1 MSLRARLALLMALMI
16 AVAVMAQGAVGYAR
30 YERLTLEEADRQL
43 SDYVTDT
50 VQSLPPALLP
60 RGPFLHDDRTGP
72 NDRRGP
78 DQKSN
83 YDPGFGRRGPD
94 QPRLLDPNP
103 SARARLL
110 RDGTVIQTFGH
121 AFPNLNPKKG
131 LTSIDGW
138 RIAAIDLRN
147 NLRLEAAISLR
158 DGQRGLRNYLD
169 SLALTV
175 PLFAALG
182 ALVAWLLSAS
192 ALAPLE
198 TLIRAAK
205 HVADSGDLSA
215 RVPSKNG
222 FAKSELERLGTTFN
236 QMLERLQGFREREV
250 GFTRTAA
257 HELRTPLTA
266 LRAQLDAQAQGWVT
280 ADEALESARN
290 QTERMTK
297 LSEALLILAREG
309 RTEMASLDLA
319 QLAQEVAARHGVAYI
334 GPDSSPGS
342 GMMRGSMV
350 LLERALE
357 NLLENAAIH
366 AVNSSVTVQLEH
378 INSGLQ
384 LSVTDT
390 GRGLSPE
397 ALERAREAFYRAPGT
412 KSQGSGLGL
421 AVVDRIA
428 RAHGGTF
435 KLENNDPHGLRATLE
450 LPGLE
455 RPGLE
460 T

>member
-1 MSLRARLALLMALMI
+1 MSLRARLAILMALMI

-43 SDYVTDT
+43 SDYVADT
-50 VQSLPPALLP
+50 VQSLPQAVLP
-60 RGPFLHDDRTGP
+60 RAAFPRDDRTGP
-72 NDRRGP
+72 NDRRDP
-78 DQKSN
+78 DKKPK
-83 YDPGFGRRGPD
+83 YDPGFGRRGPN
-94 QPRLLDPNP
+94 QPRLIDLNP

-110 RDGTVIQTFGH
+110 RDGSVIQTFGQ
-121 AFPNLNPKKG
+121 AFPNLKPANG
-131 LTSIDGW
+131 LASIDGW
-138 RIAAIDLRN
+138 RVAAIDLRN

-158 DGQRGLRNYLD
+158 DSQRGLRNYLE

-182 ALVAWLLSAS
+182 ALVAWLLSGS

-198 TLIRAAK
+198 TLIRAAS

-215 RVPSKNG
+215 RVPARTGHQLRQN
-222 FAKSELERLGTTFN
+222 ELERLGNTFN

-250 GFTRTAA
+250 DFTRTAA

-319 QLAQEVAARHGVAYI
+319 RLAQNVAVRHQVLYT
-334 GPDSSPGS
+334 GPDSSLGS
-342 GMMRGSMV
+342 GMVRGSTI

-357 NLLENAAIH
+357 NLIENATIH
-366 AVNSSVTVQLEH
+366 ATNSSVTVQLEQVGSSLH
-378 INSGLQ
+378 

-390 GRGLSPE
+390 GRGLTPE

-435 KLENNDPHGLRATLE
+435 RLENNDPHGLRATLE
-450 LPGLE
+450 LPG
-455 RPGLE
+455 
-460 T
+460 

>member
-50 VQSLPPALLP
+50 VQSLPSELLP
-60 RGPFLHDDRTGP
+60 RAPFPRDDRNGP

-78 DQKSN
+78 SK

-94 QPRLLDPNP
+94 QPRLIDPNP

-110 RDGTVIQTFGH
+110 RDGTVIQIFGQ
-121 AFPNLNPKKG
+121 AFPNLKPLNG
-131 LTSIDGW
+131 LATIDGW
-138 RIAAIDLRN
+138 RVAAIDLRN
-147 NLRLEAAISLR
+147 NLRLEAAISLQ
-158 DGQRGLRNYLD
+158 DGQRGLRNYLE

-175 PLFAALG
+175 PLFAAFG

-198 TLIRAAK
+198 TLIRAAS

-222 FAKSELERLGTTFN
+222 FGKSELERLGSTFN

-266 LRAQLDAQAQGWVT
+266 LRAQLDAQALGWVT

-319 QLAQEVAARHGVAYI
+319 RLAQEVASRHQISYT
-334 GPDSSPGS
+334 GPDSSPI
-342 GMMRGSMV
+342 RGSTI

-357 NLLENAAIH
+357 NLIENATIH
-366 AVNSSVTVQLEH
+366 AANSSINVQLEQ
-378 INSGLQ
+378 IGSSLQ

-397 ALERAREAFYRAPGT
+397 SLERAREAFYRAPGT

-435 KLENNDPHGLRATLE
+435 KLENSDPHGLRATLE
-450 LPGLE
+450 IPGLE
-455 RPGLE
+455 LPMLE

>member
-1 MSLRARLALLMALMI
+1 MSLRVRLALLMALMI
-16 AVAVMAQGAVGYAR
+16 AMAVMAQGAVGYAR

-43 SDYVTDT
+43 SDYMTDT

-60 RGPFLHDDRTGP
+60 RAPFPRDDRTGP
-72 NDRRGP
+72 KDRRDP
-78 DQKSN
+78 DQSLGQPFGQKPRF
-83 YDPGFGRRGPD
+83 DPGFGRRGPN
-94 QPRLLDPNP
+94 QPRLIDPNP

-110 RDGTVIQTFGH
+110 RDGTVIQTFGQ
-121 AFPNLNPKKG
+121 AFPNVKPVNG
-131 LTSIDGW
+131 LASIDGW
-138 RIAAIDLRN
+138 RVAAIDLRN

-158 DGQRGLRNYLD
+158 DGQRGLRNYLE

-198 TLIRAAK
+198 TLIRAAT

-215 RVPSKNG
+215 RVPSKNALG
-222 FAKSELERLGTTFN
+222 KSELERLGSTFN

-319 QLAQEVAARHGVAYI
+319 HLAQEVSARHQVAYI
-334 GPDSSPGS
+334 GPDSSHA
-342 GMMRGSMV
+342 RGSTI
-350 LLERALE
+350 LLERTLE
-357 NLLENAAIH
+357 NLIENATIH
-366 AVNSSVTVQLEH
+366 AANASITVRLERIGSSLH
-378 INSGLQ
+378 

-390 GRGLSPE
+390 GRGLTPE

-450 LPGLE
+450 LPK
-455 RPGLE
+455 
-460 T
+460 

>member
-1 MSLRARLALLMALMI
+1 MSLRVRLALLMALMI

-50 VQSLPPALLP
+50 VQSLPPTLLP
-60 RGPFLHDDRTGP
+60 RAPFPHDDRNGP
-72 NDRRGP
+72 NDRREP
-78 DQKSN
+78 PK
-83 YDPGFGRRGPD
+83 YDPGFGRRGPN
-94 QPRLLDPNP
+94 QPRLIDPNP

-110 RDGTVIQTFGH
+110 RDGTVIQTFGQ
-121 AFPNLNPKKG
+121 AFPNLKPVNG
-131 LTSIDGW
+131 LATIDGW
-138 RIAAIDLRN
+138 RVAAIDLRN
-147 NLRLEAAISLR
+147 NLRLEAAISLQ
-158 DGQRGLRNYLD
+158 DGQRGLRNYLE

-175 PLFAALG
+175 PLFSALG

-198 TLIRAAK
+198 TLIRAAS

-215 RVPSKNG
+215 RVPTRTGRN
-222 FAKSELERLGTTFN
+222 ELERLGSTFN

-319 QLAQEVAARHGVAYI
+319 HLAQEVAARHEIAYI
-334 GPDSSPGS
+334 GPDSSPT
-342 GMMRGSMV
+342 RGSSI

-357 NLLENAAIH
+357 NLIENATIH
-366 AVNSSVTVQLEH
+366 AANSSVQVQLEQ
-378 INSGLQ
+378 IDSTLQ

-450 LPGLE
+450 IPGLE
-455 RPGLE
+455 LPMLE
-460 T
+460 A

>member
-50 VQSLPPALLP
+50 VQSLPQDLLP
-60 RGPFLHDDRTGP
+60 RAPNPRGP
-72 NDRRGP
+72 NDRRDP
-78 DQKSN
+78 DKKPK
-83 YDPGFGRRGPD
+83 YDPGFGRRGPN
-94 QPRLLDPNP
+94 QPRLIDPNP

-110 RDGTVIQTFGH
+110 RDGSVIQTFGQV
-121 AFPNLNPKKG
+121 FPNVKPTNG

-138 RIAAIDLRN
+138 RVAAIDLRN
-147 NLRLEAAISLR
+147 NLRLEAAISLQ
-158 DGQRGLRNYLD
+158 DGQRGLRNYLE

-198 TLIRAAK
+198 TLIRAAS

-222 FAKSELERLGTTFN
+222 FGKSELERLGSTFN
-236 QMLERLQGFREREV
+236 QMLERLQGFLEREV
-250 GFTRTAA
+250 DFTRTAA

-280 ADEALESARN
+280 SDEALESARN

-319 QLAQEVAARHGVAYI
+319 RLAREVASRHQVSYT
-334 GPDSSPGS
+334 GPDSSPT
-342 GMMRGSMV
+342 RGSTV

-357 NLLENAAIH
+357 NLLENASIH
-366 AVNSSVTVQLEH
+366 AANSSVNVQLEQ
-378 INSGLQ
+378 IGASLQ

-390 GRGLSPE
+390 GHGLSPE

-435 KLENNDPHGLRATLE
+435 KLENSDPHGLRAILE
-450 LPGLE
+450 LPG
-455 RPGLE
+455 
-460 T
+460 

>member
-1 MSLRARLALLMALMI
+1 M
-16 AVAVMAQGAVGYAR
+16 
-30 YERLTLEEADRQL
+30 
-43 SDYVTDT
+43 
-50 VQSLPPALLP
+50 
-60 RGPFLHDDRTGP
+60 
-72 NDRRGP
+72 
-78 DQKSN
+78 
-83 YDPGFGRRGPD
+83 
-94 QPRLLDPNP
+94 
-103 SARARLL
+103 
-110 RDGTVIQTFGH
+110 
-121 AFPNLNPKKG
+121 
-131 LTSIDGW
+131 
-138 RIAAIDLRN
+138 
-147 NLRLEAAISLR
+147 
-158 DGQRGLRNYLD
+158 
-169 SLALTV
+169 TV

-198 TLIRAAK
+198 TLIRAAS

-215 RVPSKNG
+215 RVPSKNALG
-222 FAKSELERLGTTFN
+222 KSELERLGSTFN

-309 RTEMASLDLA
+309 RTEMASLNLA
-319 QLAQEVAARHGVAYI
+319 QLAQEVAARHQVSYT
-334 GPDSSPGS
+334 GPDSSPT
-342 GMMRGSMV
+342 RGSTI

-357 NLLENAAIH
+357 NLLENATIH
-366 AVNSSVTVQLEH
+366 AANSSVTVHLEQIGSSLH
-378 INSGLQ
+378 

-390 GRGLSPE
+390 GRGLTPE

-435 KLENNDPHGLRATLE
+435 KLENNNPHGLRAILE

-455 RPGLE
+455 

>member
-1 MSLRARLALLMALMI
+1 VSLRARLALLMALMI

-43 SDYVTDT
+43 SDYVTET
-50 VQSLPPALLP
+50 VQSLQPVLLP
-60 RGPFLHDDRTGP
+60 RPASPR
-72 NDRRGP
+72 DRRDT
-78 DQKSN
+78 DQPSGRTRF
-83 YDPGFGRRGPD
+83 DPGFGRRGLN
-94 QPRLLDPNP
+94 QPRLIDLNP

-110 RDGTVIQTFGH
+110 RNETVIQTFGQ
-121 AFPNLNPKKG
+121 AFPNLKPSNG
-131 LTSIDGW
+131 LSSIDGW
-138 RIAAIDLRN
+138 RVAAIDLRN
-147 NLRLEAAISLR
+147 NLRLEAAISLQ
-158 DGQRGLRNYLD
+158 DGQRGLRNYLE

-198 TLIRAAK
+198 TLIRAAT

-215 RVPSKNG
+215 RVPSKNNLG
-222 FAKSELERLGTTFN
+222 KSELERLGSTFN

-319 QLAQEVAARHGVAYI
+319 KLVQEVAARHQVSYT
-334 GPDSSPGS
+334 GPDSSQGF
-342 GMMRGSMV
+342 GMMRGSTI

-357 NLLENAAIH
+357 NLLENATIH
-366 AVNSSVTVQLEH
+366 AANSSVIVHLEH
-378 INSGLQ
+378 IGSSLR
-384 LSVTDT
+384 LSVIDT
-390 GRGLSPE
+390 GRGLTPE

-428 RAHGGTF
+428 RAHGGSF
-435 KLENNDPHGLRATLE
+435 KLENNTPHGLRAMLE
-450 LPGLE
+450 LPKLG
-455 RPGLE
+455 

>member
-60 RGPFLHDDRTGP
+60 RAPFPRDDRTGP

-78 DQKSN
+78 SK

-94 QPRLLDPNP
+94 QPRLIDPNP

-110 RDGTVIQTFGH
+110 RDGTVIQIFGQ
-121 AFPNLNPKKG
+121 AFPNLKPVNG
-131 LTSIDGW
+131 LASINGW
-138 RIAAIDLRN
+138 RVAAIDLRN
-147 NLRLEAAISLR
+147 NLRLEAAISLQ
-158 DGQRGLRNYLD
+158 DGQRGLRNYLE

-198 TLIRAAK
+198 TLIRAAT

-215 RVPSKNG
+215 RVDTRTGRN
-222 FAKSELERLGTTFN
+222 ELERLGSTFN

-266 LRAQLDAQAQGWVT
+266 LRAQLDAQALGWVT

-309 RTEMASLDLA
+309 RTELASLDLA
-319 QLAQEVAARHGVAYI
+319 RLAQEVASRHQISYT
-334 GPDSSPGS
+334 GPDSSPT
-342 GMMRGSMV
+342 RGSTI

-357 NLLENAAIH
+357 NLIENATIH
-366 AVNSSVTVQLEH
+366 AANSSINVQLEQ
-378 INSGLQ
+378 IGSNLQ

-421 AVVDRIA
+421 TVVDRIA

-435 KLENNDPHGLRATLE
+435 KLENSDPHGLRATLE
-450 LPGLE
+450 IPGLE
-455 RPGLE
+455 LPG
-460 T
+460 

>member
-50 VQSLPPALLP
+50 VQSLPPVLQP
-60 RGPFLHDDRTGP
+60 RAPFPRDDRTEP
-72 NDRRGP
+72 NDRREPGKRP
-78 DQKSN
+78 K
-83 YDPGFGRRGPD
+83 YDPGFGRRGAN
-94 QPRLLDPNP
+94 QLRLIDPNS

-110 RDGTVIQTFGH
+110 RDGTVIQTFGQ
-121 AFPNLNPKKG
+121 AFPNLKPTNG
-131 LTSIDGW
+131 LASVDGW
-138 RIAAIDLRN
+138 RVAAIDLRN
-147 NLRLEAAISLR
+147 NLRLEAAISLQ
-158 DGQRGLRNYLD
+158 DGQRGLRNYLE

-198 TLIRAAK
+198 TLIRAAT

-215 RVPSKNG
+215 RVPSKNALG
-222 FAKSELERLGTTFN
+222 KSELERLGSTFN

-309 RTEMASLDLA
+309 RTEMAALDLA
-319 QLAQEVAARHGVAYI
+319 KLAREAAARHQVSYT
-334 GPDSSPGS
+334 GPDSSLT
-342 GMMRGSMV
+342 RGSAV

-357 NLLENAAIH
+357 NLLENAMIH
-366 AVNSSVTVQLEH
+366 AANSSVNVQLEQIGPSLH
-378 INSGLQ
+378 
-384 LSVTDT
+384 LSVSDT
-390 GRGLSPE
+390 GRGFLSPE

-450 LPGLE
+450 IPGLE
-455 RPGLE
+455 IPGLE
-460 T
+460 LPG

>member
-1 MSLRARLALLMALMI
+1 MSLRARLAILMALMI

-43 SDYVTDT
+43 SDYVADT
-50 VQSLPPALLP
+50 VQSLPQDVFP
-60 RGPFLHDDRTGP
+60 RDPFSRDDRNGP
-72 NDRRGP
+72 KDRRDSGQP
-78 DQKSN
+78 LGQPPGKPK
-83 YDPGFGRRGPD
+83 YDPGFGRRGPN
-94 QPRLLDPNP
+94 QPRFIGLNP

-110 RDGTVIQTFGH
+110 RDGNVIQSFGQ
-121 AFPNLNPKKG
+121 AFPNVNPTKG
-131 LTSIDGW
+131 LASIYGW
-138 RIAAIDLRN
+138 RVAAIDLRD
-147 NLRLEAAISLR
+147 NLRLEAAISLQ
-158 DGQRGLRNYLD
+158 DSQQGLRNYLE

-198 TLIRAAK
+198 TLIRATT

-215 RVPSKNG
+215 RVPARTGGRIRQN
-222 FAKSELERLGTTFN
+222 ELERLGSTFN

-319 QLAQEVAARHGVAYI
+319 QLAQTVAARHQVPYI
-334 GPDSSPGS
+334 GPDSSPT
-342 GMMRGSMV
+342 RGSSI

-357 NLLENAAIH
+357 NLLENATIH
-366 AVNSSVTVQLEH
+366 AANSSIHVQLEQIGSSLH
-378 INSGLQ
+378 
-384 LSVTDT
+384 LSVTDS
-390 GRGLSPE
+390 GRGFLTPE

-435 KLENNDPHGLRATLE
+435 RLENNTPHGLRATLE
-450 LPGLE
+450 LPG
-455 RPGLE
+455 
-460 T
+460 

>member
-1 MSLRARLALLMALMI
+1 MSLRARLAILMALMI

-60 RGPFLHDDRTGP
+60 RDPFPRDPQRGP
-72 NDRRGP
+72 NDRRDTDKKP
-78 DQKSN
+78 K
-83 YDPGFGRRGPD
+83 YDPGFGRRGPN
-94 QPRLLDPNP
+94 QPRLIDPNP

-110 RDGTVIQTFGH
+110 RDGTVIQTFGQ
-121 AFPNLNPKKG
+121 AFPNLQPVNG
-131 LTSIDGW
+131 LATIEGW
-138 RIAAIDLRN
+138 RVAAIDLRN
-147 NLRLEAAISLR
+147 NLRLEAAISLQ
-158 DGQRGLRNYLD
+158 DGQRGLRNYFE

-182 ALVAWLLSAS
+182 ALVAWLLSAY

-198 TLIRAAK
+198 TLIRAAS

-215 RVPSKNG
+215 RVPTRTGQGSIRQN
-222 FAKSELERLGTTFN
+222 ELERLGSTFN

-319 QLAQEVAARHGVAYI
+319 HLAQDVAARHEIAYI
-334 GPDSSPGS
+334 GPVSSPT
-342 GMMRGSMV
+342 RGSTI

-357 NLLENAAIH
+357 NLIENAKIH
-366 AVNSSVTVQLEH
+366 AANSSVNVQLEQ
-378 INSGLQ
+378 IGPSLQ

-435 KLENNDPHGLRATLE
+435 KLENNDPHGLQATLE
-450 LPGLE
+450 IPGLE
-455 RPGLE
+455 LPMLE

>member
-50 VQSLPPALLP
+50 VQSLPSELLP
-60 RGPFLHDDRTGP
+60 RAPFPRDDRNGP

-78 DQKSN
+78 SK
-83 YDPGFGRRGPD
+83 YDPGFGRRGPN
-94 QPRLLDPNP
+94 QPRLIDPNP

-110 RDGTVIQTFGH
+110 RDGTVIQTFGQ
-121 AFPNLNPKKG
+121 AFPNLKPVNG
-131 LTSIDGW
+131 LASIDGW
-138 RIAAIDLRN
+138 RVAAIDLRN
-147 NLRLEAAISLR
+147 NLRLEAAISLQ
-158 DGQRGLRNYLD
+158 DGQRGLRNYLE

-198 TLIRAAK
+198 TLIRAAS

-215 RVPSKNG
+215 RVPSKKEFG
-222 FAKSELERLGTTFN
+222 KSELERLGSTFN

-319 QLAQEVAARHGVAYI
+319 RLAQEVAARHEIAFI
-334 GPDSSPGS
+334 GPDSSPT
-342 GMMRGSMV
+342 RGSTV

-357 NLLENAAIH
+357 NLIENVTIH
-366 AVNSSVTVQLEH
+366 AANSSINVQLEQ
-378 INSGLQ
+378 IGSSLQ

-435 KLENNDPHGLRATLE
+435 KLENNTPHGLRATLE
-450 LPGLE
+450 IPGLE
-455 RPGLE
+455 LPMLE

>member
-1 MSLRARLALLMALMI
+1 MSLRARLAILMALMI

-43 SDYVTDT
+43 SDYVTDN
-50 VQSLPPALLP
+50 VQSLPPDVMP
-60 RGPFLHDDRTGP
+60 RAPSPRD
-72 NDRRGP
+72 DRRGSGKP
-78 DQKSN
+78 PRFETD
-83 YDPGFGRRGPD
+83 FGRRGPN
-94 QPRLLDPNP
+94 QPRLIELNP

-110 RDGTVIQTFGH
+110 RGETVIQSFGQ
-121 AFPNLNPKKG
+121 AFPILTMPANG
-131 LTSIDGW
+131 LASIDGW
-138 RIAAIDLRN
+138 RVVAIDLRN

-158 DGQRGLRNYLD
+158 DGQRGLRNYLE
-169 SLALTV
+169 SLTLTV

-215 RVPSKNG
+215 RVPSKNRFG
-222 FAKSELERLGTTFN
+222 KSELERLGNTFN
-236 QMLERLQGFREREV
+236 RMLERLQGFREREV
-250 GFTRTAA
+250 DFTRTAA

-266 LRAQLDAQAQGWVT
+266 LRAQLDAQTQGWVT
-280 ADEALESARN
+280 TEEALETARN

-309 RTEMASLDLA
+309 RTEMASFDLA
-319 QLAQEVAARHGVAYI
+319 QLAREVAARHQVSYT
-334 GPDSSPGS
+334 GPDSSPT
-342 GMMRGSMV
+342 RGSSI

-357 NLLENAAIH
+357 NLIENATIH
-366 AVNSSVTVQLEH
+366 AANSSINVRLEQVGSSLH
-378 INSGLQ
+378 

-435 KLENNDPHGLRATLE
+435 KLENNTPHGLRATLE
-450 LPGLE
+450 LPG
-455 RPGLE
+455 
-460 T
+460 

>member
-1 MSLRARLALLMALMI
+1 MSLRVRLALLMALMI

-43 SDYVTDT
+43 SDYVSDT
-50 VQSLPPALLP
+50 VQSLPPVLLP
-60 RGPFLHDDRTGP
+60 RAPFSRDDRTGP
-72 NDRRGP
+72 NDRRDP
-78 DQKSN
+78 DQPLGQKPK
-83 YDPGFGRRGPD
+83 YDPGFGRRGSN
-94 QPRLLDPNP
+94 QPRFLNPNP

-110 RDGTVIQTFGH
+110 RDETVIQTFGQ
-121 AFPNLNPKKG
+121 AFPNIKPTNG
-131 LTSIDGW
+131 LASIDGW
-138 RIAAIDLRN
+138 RVASIDLRK
-147 NLRLEAAISLR
+147 NLRLEAAISLQ
-158 DGQRGLRNYLD
+158 DGQRGLRNYLE

-198 TLIRAAK
+198 TLIRAAS

-215 RVPSKNG
+215 RVPSKNALG
-222 FAKSELERLGTTFN
+222 KSELERLGSTFN

-319 QLAQEVAARHGVAYI
+319 QLAQEVAARHQVSYT
-334 GPDSSPGS
+334 GPDSSPT
-342 GMMRGSMV
+342 RGSTI

-357 NLLENAAIH
+357 NLLENATIH
-366 AVNSSVTVQLEH
+366 AANSSVTVHLEQIGSSLH
-378 INSGLQ
+378 

-390 GRGLSPE
+390 GRGLTPE

-435 KLENNDPHGLRATLE
+435 KLENNNPHGLRAILE

-455 RPGLE
+455 

>member
-60 RGPFLHDDRTGP
+60 RDPFPRDPQRGP
-72 NDRRGP
+72 NDRRDTDKKP
-78 DQKSN
+78 K
-83 YDPGFGRRGPD
+83 YDPGFGRRGPN
-94 QPRLLDPNP
+94 QPRLIDPNP

-110 RDGTVIQTFGH
+110 RDGTVIQTFGQ
-121 AFPNLNPKKG
+121 AFPNLKPVNG
-131 LTSIDGW
+131 LASIDGW
-138 RIAAIDLRN
+138 RVAAIDLRN

-158 DGQRGLRNYLD
+158 DGQRGLRNYLE

-198 TLIRAAK
+198 TLIRAAS

-215 RVPSKNG
+215 RVPTRTGRN
-222 FAKSELERLGTTFN
+222 ELERLGSTFN

-319 QLAQEVAARHGVAYI
+319 RLAQEVAARHEIAYI
-334 GPDSSPGS
+334 GPDSSPT
-342 GMMRGSMV
+342 RGSTV

-357 NLLENAAIH
+357 NLIENATIH
-366 AVNSSVTVQLEH
+366 AANSSVQVQLEQ
-378 INSGLQ
+378 IGSSLQ

-435 KLENNDPHGLRATLE
+435 KLENSDPHGLRATLE
-450 LPGLE
+450 IPGLE
-455 RPGLE
+455 LPMLE

>member
-1 MSLRARLALLMALMI
+1 MSLRTRLALLMALMI

-43 SDYVTDT
+43 SDYVTDA
-50 VQSLPPALLP
+50 VQSLPPELLP
-60 RGPFLHDDRTGP
+60 RAPFPRDDRTGP

-78 DQKSN
+78 SK

-94 QPRLLDPNP
+94 QPRLIDPNP

-110 RDGTVIQTFGH
+110 RDGTVIQTFGQ
-121 AFPNLNPKKG
+121 AFPNLKPTNG
-131 LTSIDGW
+131 LASIDGW
-138 RIAAIDLRN
+138 RVAAIDLRN
-147 NLRLEAAISLR
+147 NLRLEAAISLQ
-158 DGQRGLRNYLD
+158 DGQRGLRNYLE

-198 TLIRAAK
+198 TLIRAAS

-215 RVPSKNG
+215 RVPTRTGRN
-222 FAKSELERLGTTFN
+222 ELERLGSTFN

-266 LRAQLDAQAQGWVT
+266 LRAQLDAQVQGWVT

-319 QLAQEVAARHGVAYI
+319 KLAQEVAVRHQVSYT
-334 GPDSSPGS
+334 GPDSSPT
-342 GMMRGSMV
+342 RGSTI

-357 NLLENAAIH
+357 NLIENATIH
-366 AVNSSVTVQLEH
+366 AANSSISVQLEQ
-378 INSGLQ
+378 IGSSLQ

-397 ALERAREAFYRAPGT
+397 ALERAQEAFYRAPGT

-435 KLENNDPHGLRATLE
+435 KLENSDPHGLRATLE
-450 LPGLE
+450 L
-455 RPGLE
+455 
-460 T
+460 TA

>member
-1 MSLRARLALLMALMI
+1 MSLRARLAILMALMI

-50 VQSLPPALLP
+50 VQSLPPTLLP
-60 RGPFLHDDRTGP
+60 RAPFPRDDRNGP
-72 NDRRGP
+72 NDRRDTDKKP
-78 DQKSN
+78 K
-83 YDPGFGRRGPD
+83 YDPGFGRRGPN
-94 QPRLLDPNP
+94 QPRLIDPNP

-110 RDGTVIQTFGH
+110 RDGTVIQTFGQ
-121 AFPNLNPKKG
+121 AFPSLQPVNG
-131 LTSIDGW
+131 LASIDGW
-138 RIAAIDLRN
+138 RVVAIDLRN
-147 NLRLEAAISLR
+147 NLRLEAAISLQ
-158 DGQRGLRNYLD
+158 DGQRGLRNYLE

-198 TLIRAAK
+198 TLIRAAS
-205 HVADSGDLSA
+205 HVA
-215 RVPSKNG
+215 RVPTRTGRN
-222 FAKSELERLGTTFN
+222 ELERLGSTFN

-319 QLAQEVAARHGVAYI
+319 QLAQEVAARHEIAYI
-334 GPDSSPGS
+334 GPDSSPT
-342 GMMRGSMV
+342 RGSTI

-357 NLLENAAIH
+357 NLIENATIH
-366 AVNSSVTVQLEH
+366 AANSSINVQLEQ
-378 INSGLQ
+378 IDSTLQ
-384 LSVTDT
+384 LSVSDT
-390 GRGLSPE
+390 GCGLTPE

-450 LPGLE
+450 IPGLE
-455 RPGLE
+455 LPMLE
-460 T
+460 I

>member
-43 SDYVTDT
+43 SDYVADT
-50 VQSLPPALLP
+50 LHGLAMDLPFDFDGSH
-60 RGPFLHDDRTGP
+60 GPGG
-72 NDRRGP
+72 RRFNNGRRLG
-78 DQKSN
+78 S
-83 YDPGFGRRGPD
+83 GFGRRGPD
-94 QPRLLDPNP
+94 QARATEANA

-110 RDGTVIQTFGH
+110 QNGGVIQAFGQTFP
-121 AFPNLNPKKG
+121 A
-131 LTSIDGW
+131 LTMPENGVESVNGW
-138 RIAAIDLRN
+138 RVATINLRDD
-147 NLRLEAAISLR
+147 LRLEAAISLQ
-158 DGQRGLRNYLD
+158 DSQRGLRNYLA

-215 RVPSKNG
+215 RVPTKDG
-222 FAKSELERLGTTFN
+222 LGKSELERLGNTFN
-236 QMLERLQGFREREV
+236 RMLTRLQGFREREV
-250 GFTRTAA
+250 DFTRTAA

-280 ADEALESARN
+280 TEEALKSARN

-319 QLAQEVAARHGVAYI
+319 RLAQEVAARHNVAYI
-334 GPDSSPGS
+334 GPDSSPI
-342 GMMRGSMV
+342 RGSTI

-357 NLLENAAIH
+357 NLIENAAIH
-366 AVNSSVTVQLEH
+366 AANSSVTVQLEQV
-378 INSGLQ
+378 NSSLH
-384 LSVTDT
+384 LSLTDT

-397 ALERAREAFYRAPGT
+397 ALERAQEVFYRAPGT

-428 RAHGGTF
+428 RAHGGSLR
-435 KLENNDPHGLRATLE
+435 LENIAPHGLRATLE
-450 LPGLE
+450 LPGSDAD
-455 RPGLE
+455 
-460 T
+460 

>member
-1 MSLRARLALLMALMI
+1 MSLRARLAILMALMI

-43 SDYVTDT
+43 SDYVMDT
-50 VQSLPPALLP
+50 VQFLPRDVLP
-60 RGPFLHDDRTGP
+60 RGPFSRD
-72 NDRRGP
+72 DRRGP
-78 DQKSN
+78 GK
-83 YDPGFGRRGPD
+83 PPRFETGFGRRGPD
-94 QPRLLDPNP
+94 QPRLIDLNP

-110 RDGTVIQTFGH
+110 RDGTVIQSFGQT
-121 AFPNLNPKKG
+121 FPNLKPTKG
-131 LTSIDGW
+131 LASIDGW
-138 RIAAIDLRN
+138 RVAAIDLRN
-147 NLRLEAAISLR
+147 NLRLEAAISLQ
-158 DGQRGLRNYLD
+158 DGQRGLRNYLE

-215 RVPSKNG
+215 RVPNKNRFG
-222 FAKSELERLGTTFN
+222 ESELERLGSTFN

-250 GFTRTAA
+250 DFTRTAA

-266 LRAQLDAQAQGWVT
+266 LRAQLDAQTQGWVT
-280 ADEALESARN
+280 TEEALESARN

-319 QLAQEVAARHGVAYI
+319 QLARAVAARHQVSYI
-334 GPDSSPGS
+334 GSDSSPTHGS
-342 GMMRGSMV
+342 SI

-357 NLLENAAIH
+357 NLIENAMIH
-366 AVNSSVTVQLEH
+366 AADSSINIRLEQVGSSLH
-378 INSGLQ
+378 

-390 GRGLSPE
+390 GRGLDPE

-428 RAHGGTF
+428 RAHAGTF
-435 KLENNDPHGLRATLE
+435 RLENNTPHGLRATLE
-450 LPGLE
+450 LPG
-455 RPGLE
+455 
-460 T
+460 

>member
-1 MSLRARLALLMALMI
+1 L
-16 AVAVMAQGAVGYAR
+16 Q
-30 YERLTLEEADRQL
+30 
-43 SDYVTDT
+43 
-50 VQSLPPALLP
+50 
-60 RGPFLHDDRTGP
+60 
-72 NDRRGP
+72 
-78 DQKSN
+78 
-83 YDPGFGRRGPD
+83 
-94 QPRLLDPNP
+94 
-103 SARARLL
+103 
-110 RDGTVIQTFGH
+110 
-121 AFPNLNPKKG
+121 
-131 LTSIDGW
+131 
-138 RIAAIDLRN
+138 
-147 NLRLEAAISLR
+147 
-158 DGQRGLRNYLD
+158 DGQRGLRNYLE

-175 PLFAALG
+175 PLFSALG

-198 TLIRAAK
+198 TLIRAAS

-215 RVPSKNG
+215 RVPTRTGRN
-222 FAKSELERLGTTFN
+222 ELERLGSTFN

-319 QLAQEVAARHGVAYI
+319 HLAQEVAARHEIAYI
-334 GPDSSPGS
+334 GPDSSPT
-342 GMMRGSMV
+342 RGSSI

-357 NLLENAAIH
+357 NLIENATIH
-366 AVNSSVTVQLEH
+366 AANSSVQVQLEQ
-378 INSGLQ
+378 IDSTLQ

-450 LPGLE
+450 IPGLE
-455 RPGLE
+455 LPMLE
-460 T
+460 A

>member
-1 MSLRARLALLMALMI
+1 MI

-50 VQSLPPALLP
+50 VQSLPSELLP
-60 RGPFLHDDRTGP
+60 RAPFPRDDRNGP

-78 DQKSN
+78 SK
-83 YDPGFGRRGPD
+83 YDPGFGRRGPN
-94 QPRLLDPNP
+94 QPRLIDPNP

-110 RDGTVIQTFGH
+110 RNETVIQTFGQ
-121 AFPNLNPKKG
+121 AFPNLKPSSG
-131 LTSIDGW
+131 LSSIDGW
-138 RIAAIDLRN
+138 RVAAIDLRN
-147 NLRLEAAISLR
+147 NLRLEAAISLQ
-158 DGQRGLRNYLD
+158 DGQRGLRNYLE

-198 TLIRAAK
+198 TLIRAAT

-215 RVPSKNG
+215 RVPSKNNLG
-222 FAKSELERLGTTFN
+222 KSELERLGSTFN

-280 ADEALESARN
+280 VDEALESARN

-319 QLAQEVAARHGVAYI
+319 KLAQEVAARHQVSYT
-334 GPDSSPGS
+334 GPDSSLGPG
-342 GMMRGSMV
+342 MVRGSTI

-357 NLLENAAIH
+357 NLIENATIH
-366 AVNSSVTVQLEH
+366 AANSSVTVQLEQVGASLH
-378 INSGLQ
+378 

-390 GRGLSPE
+390 GRGLTPE

-435 KLENNDPHGLRATLE
+435 KLENNAPHGLRATLE
-450 LPGLE
+450 LPK
-455 RPGLE
+455 LE

>member
-1 MSLRARLALLMALMI
+1 MLFRS
-16 AVAVMAQGAVGYAR
+16 V
-30 YERLTLEEADRQL
+30 
-43 SDYVTDT
+43 
-50 VQSLPPALLP
+50 
-60 RGPFLHDDRTGP
+60 
-72 NDRRGP
+72 
-78 DQKSN
+78 
-83 YDPGFGRRGPD
+83 
-94 QPRLLDPNP
+94 
-103 SARARLL
+103 
-110 RDGTVIQTFGH
+110 
-121 AFPNLNPKKG
+121 
-131 LTSIDGW
+131 
-138 RIAAIDLRN
+138 AIDLRN

-158 DGQRGLRNYLD
+158 DGQRGLRNYLE

-222 FAKSELERLGTTFN
+222 FGKSELERLGNTFN

-250 GFTRTAA
+250 DFTRTAA

-266 LRAQLDAQAQGWVT
+266 LRAQLDAQTQGWVT
-280 ADEALESARN
+280 TEEALETARN

-309 RTEMASLDLA
+309 RTEMASFDLA
-319 QLAQEVAARHGVAYI
+319 QLAREVAARHQVSYT
-334 GPDSSPGS
+334 GPDSSPTRS
-342 GMMRGSMV
+342 SSI

-357 NLLENAAIH
+357 NLIENATIH
-366 AVNSSVTVQLEH
+366 AANSSINVRLEQVGSSLH
-378 INSGLQ
+378 
-384 LSVTDT
+384 LSVIDT

-435 KLENNDPHGLRATLE
+435 KLENNTPHGLRATLE
-450 LPGLE
+450 LPG
-455 RPGLE
+455 
-460 T
+460 

>member
-1 MSLRARLALLMALMI
+1 MSLRARLAILMALMI

-50 VQSLPPALLP
+50 VQSLPRELLP
-60 RGPFLHDDRTGP
+60 RPAFPR
-72 NDRRGP
+72 DRRDP
-78 DQKSN
+78 DQPLGRTK
-83 YDPGFGRRGPD
+83 YDPGFGRRGPN
-94 QPRLLDPNP
+94 QPRLIEINP

-110 RDGTVIQTFGH
+110 RDGTVIQTFGQ
-121 AFPNLNPKKG
+121 AFPALTMPKG
-131 LTSIDGW
+131 LASIDGW
-138 RIAAIDLRN
+138 RVAAIDLRN
-147 NLRLEAAISLR
+147 NLRLEAAISLQ
-158 DGQRGLRNYLD
+158 DGQRGLRNYLE

-198 TLIRAAK
+198 TLIRAAS

-215 RVPSKNG
+215 RVPSKNAPG
-222 FAKSELERLGTTFN
+222 KSELERLGGTFN

-280 ADEALESARN
+280 SDEALESARN

-319 QLAQEVAARHGVAYI
+319 QLAQEVAARHGIAYI
-334 GPDSSPGS
+334 GPDSSLT
-342 GMMRGSMV
+342 RGSTI

-366 AVNSSVTVQLEH
+366 AANSSIHVQLEQ
-378 INSGLQ
+378 IGSSLQ
-384 LSVTDT
+384 LNVTDT

-428 RAHGGTF
+428 QAHSGSF

-450 LPGLE
+450 LPG
-455 RPGLE
+455 
-460 T
+460 

>member
-50 VQSLPPALLP
+50 VQSLPSELLP
-60 RGPFLHDDRTGP
+60 RAPFPRDDRNGP

-78 DQKSN
+78 SK
-83 YDPGFGRRGPD
+83 YDPGFGRRGPN
-94 QPRLLDPNP
+94 QPRLIDPNP

-110 RDGTVIQTFGH
+110 RDGTVIQTFGQ
-121 AFPNLNPKKG
+121 AFPNLKPVNG
-131 LTSIDGW
+131 LASIDGW
-138 RIAAIDLRN
+138 RVAAIDLRN
-147 NLRLEAAISLR
+147 NLRLEAAISLQ
-158 DGQRGLRNYLD
+158 DGQRGLRNYLE

-182 ALVAWLLSAS
+182 ALVGWLLSAS

-198 TLIRAAK
+198 TLIRAAS

-215 RVPSKNG
+215 RVPTRTGRN
-222 FAKSELERLGTTFN
+222 ELERLGSTFN

-280 ADEALESARN
+280 SEEALESARN

-319 QLAQEVAARHGVAYI
+319 LLAQEVAARHDIAYI
-334 GPDSSPGS
+334 GPDSSPT
-342 GMMRGSMV
+342 RGSTV

-357 NLLENAAIH
+357 NLIENATIH
-366 AVNSSVTVQLEH
+366 AANSSVQVQLEQ
-378 INSGLQ
+378 IGSSLQ

-435 KLENNDPHGLRATLE
+435 KLENSDPHGLRATLE
-450 LPGLE
+450 IPGLE
-455 RPGLE
+455 LPMLE